1 MKEMVRMVNKQKD
14 SEEKIYLVCLAF
26 TSITNENT
34 MWNIVVGRKA
44 ARDLIKDNIDFID
57 FDESFILVEGCTLE
71 QRKSIY
77 AFIKHIEQFFTDDP
91 FDIDE
96 YIREN
101 YSEYNND
108 IVDDSVSIDNS
119 ERINMESIMN
129 GETSFANE
137 EE

>member
-14 SEEKIYLVCLAF
+14 PEEKIYLVCLAF
-26 TSITNENT
+26 TSITDENT

-77 AFIKHIEQFFTDDP
+77 AFIKHIEQFP
-91 FDIDE
+91 KSL
-96 YIREN
+96 EN
-101 YSEYNND
+101 MKGDMTHILHLKQRSFL
-108 IVDDSVSIDNS
+108 IVL
-119 ERINMESIMN
+119 
-129 GETSFANE
+129 
-137 EE
+137 